1 MARILRNTTSR
12 KNLRPCP
19 FCGGAPQF
27 VLIEGG
33 DIIMRCSSCHA
44 STIDFYMYPR
54 GAARAWNR
62 NDIVS
67 DNISLAEDIKIDE
80 YLSQGTKKVL
90 FFFFLQNKEPPYYGN
105 EFMTRAIVI
114 VAENIMLSIE
124 APDDD
129 YLSYE
134 EITGYGA
141 YVDALEIGEE
151 KIEFLESN
159 WNEDKLISL
168 KFKTSNSTFLI
179 SCAFD
184 NGWISVIKKIEEE

>member
-1 MARILRNTTSR
+1 MGSFAS
-12 KNLRPCP
+12 
-19 FCGGAPQF
+19 A
-27 VLIEGG
+27 VEA
-33 DIIMRCSSCHA
+33 A
-44 STIDFYMYPR
+44 ST
-54 GAARAWNR
+54 
-62 NDIVS
+62 
-67 DNISLAEDIKIDE
+67 LH
-80 YLSQGTKKVL
+80 
-90 FFFFLQNKEPPYYGN
+90 NKEPPYYGN

-179 SCAFD
+179 SCEFD
-184 NGWISVIKKIEEE
+184 NGWISVIKKIE